1 MSLGGKI
8 TEQIA
13 EQIIDKILY
22 ICEFLDVINFWQYV
36 YIYISLKKEACSS
49 NDMKFSNFPIL
60 LVSIIKKFDTNT
72 INFLFE
78 EYFYIISKGRGE
90 FDINKSLENQ
100 LLKQKACKRR
110 INKRLIFLL
119 ALSLN

>member
-1 MSLGGKI
+1 
-8 TEQIA
+8 
-13 EQIIDKILY
+13 
-22 ICEFLDVINFWQYV
+22 
-36 YIYISLKKEACSS
+36 
-49 NDMKFSNFPIL
+49 MKFSNFPIL

-100 LLKQKACKRR
+100 LLKQCSQKACKRR